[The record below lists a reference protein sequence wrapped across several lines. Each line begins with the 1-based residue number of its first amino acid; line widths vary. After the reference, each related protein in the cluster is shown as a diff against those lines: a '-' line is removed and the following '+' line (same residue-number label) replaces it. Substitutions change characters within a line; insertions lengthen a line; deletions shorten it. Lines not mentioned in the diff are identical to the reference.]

1 LPHRALM
8 HDEGGVARQMIS
20 VLLADQDELARRD
33 LRWDLERAGFDV
45 VAEAANGDEAV
56 DLALETR
63 PALCLLASELPRQSG
78 LAAAAIIARVLDGTS
93 VVLMSSDLS
102 AGDVLDAMRA
112 GAAGCVDKAINAR
125 LLPGILSAVAAGEA
139 AYPQRELRQ
148 ALGLL
153 TPQVA

>member
-1 LPHRALM
+1 MNGAPL
-8 HDEGGVARQMIS
+8 S
-20 VLLADQDELARRD
+20 VLVADTNEVLRREV
-33 LRWDLERAGFDV
+33 RRELERAGFEV
-45 VAEAANGDEAV
+45 IEAADSDEAI
-56 DLALETR
+56 DLALEACPT
-63 PALCLLASELPRQSG
+63 LCLLDVEEPCRSG
-78 LAAAAIIARVLDGTS
+78 LAAATVIACVLDGTS